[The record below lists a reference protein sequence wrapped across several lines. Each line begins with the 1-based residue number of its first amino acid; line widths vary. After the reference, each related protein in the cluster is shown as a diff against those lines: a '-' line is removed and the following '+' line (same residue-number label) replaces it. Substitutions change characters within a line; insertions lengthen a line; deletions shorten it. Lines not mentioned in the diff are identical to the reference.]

1 MFTVHLLRFE
11 GLVLCMFSYQTW
23 AGIVVSDFQ
32 ISMCVDFLVFIS
44 ITKLGQFQEASV
56 LVLVL
61 TIFN

>member
-44 ITKLGQFQEASV
+44 ITKLSQF
-56 LVLVL
+56 
-61 TIFN
+61 